1 MDLSGQHTEEDED
14 EHPLES
20 VGNGEEIG
28 CEGSLVENV
37 QHAKCPGGAQD
48 EQKGKGTT
56 STGPYVLV
64 MANLRLLHSSVSV
77 HFVNDHSKS
86 QEIDQDNQ
94 TRWPNET
101 PNKVIFCAQPTHFIG
116 TIILGAKCS
125 RNGHHHC
132 RASISKDVKVAMQES
147 FVVDDTDHYQIQMD
161 PLNAHPG
168 KRR

>member
-1 MDLSGQHTEEDED
+1 M
-14 EHPLES
+14 
-20 VGNGEEIG
+20 
-28 CEGSLVENV
+28 LVCS
-37 QHAKCPGGAQD
+37 A
-48 EQKGKGTT
+48 TT
-56 STGPYVLV
+56 
-64 MANLRLLHSSVSV
+64 
-77 HFVNDHSKS
+77 
-86 QEIDQDNQ
+86 
-94 TRWPNET
+94 T
-101 PNKVIFCAQPTHFIG
+101 PNKHTPFFYLHFIG